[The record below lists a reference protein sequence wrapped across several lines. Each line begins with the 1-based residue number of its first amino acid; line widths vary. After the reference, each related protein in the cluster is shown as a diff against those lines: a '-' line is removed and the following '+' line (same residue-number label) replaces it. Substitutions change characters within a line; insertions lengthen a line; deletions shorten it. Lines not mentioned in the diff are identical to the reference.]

1 MNIKRQMTEK
11 DVLKLFGIPSFR
23 HMTKEMVTSF
33 YLASIAFGFV
43 VAALVSTLG
52 NRSHVA
58 LPRPN

>member
-43 VAALVSTLG
+43 VAALVSTL
-52 NRSHVA
+52 VTT
-58 LPRPN
+58 LLM